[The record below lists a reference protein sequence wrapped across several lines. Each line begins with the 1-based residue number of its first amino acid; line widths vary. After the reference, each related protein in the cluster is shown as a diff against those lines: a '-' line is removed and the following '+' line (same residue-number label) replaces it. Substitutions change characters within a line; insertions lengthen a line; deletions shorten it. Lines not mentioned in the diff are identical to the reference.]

1 MGRGQIVI
9 QSSLFTHNVPPIG
22 RFGCK
27 LSQGEMEIVNLNYL
41 NLFKLPSP
49 RGYSEHCPWNNRPQ
63 WSCDFCGLVEEC
75 LQRGF
80 FFFFARHHKLSAVHH
95 MLCDIFIRIHISDDA
110 HPRFTS
116 RDMQRVSPCVSICSR
131 ISTFISSS
139 ISVLD
144 QSLCPE

>member
-1 MGRGQIVI
+1 M
-9 QSSLFTHNVPPIG
+9 SSK
-22 RFGCK
+22 R
-27 LSQGEMEIVNLNYL
+27 
-41 NLFKLPSP
+41 
-49 RGYSEHCPWNNRPQ
+49 
-63 WSCDFCGLVEEC
+63 
-75 LQRGF
+75 F
-80 FFFFARHHKLSAVHH
+80 FFFFIRHCKLSAVHH